1 MSDEIN
7 VIVVKRKGLN
17 LYLRYIDPIDGK
29 RREKNSGTTNM
40 KAAQRAAGEWQAE
53 LNASGTASPGLMR
66 WEQFREDFSEN
77 YLSHYSQGYITNFE
91 GSLNIVEELM
101 NPDTLGRITETW
113 ITRFYSLARKRL
125 LANASTKRVAANAT
139 IRKYFQHLNTAMK
152 WAKEQ
157 GYIKTVPAFP
167 KQSRQTKKGGKLM
180 KGRPITG
187 EEFDRMIEA
196 SDNDSLNHL
205 LRGLWLSGLRLGE
218 ALNLTWDQWADGI
231 RVNVDSDGD
240 VCLMID
246 GDNQK
251 SGQALVYPL
260 VDDFADFLKETPD
273 DQRDGFV
280 FNPQRVREI
289 SRRVDTV
296 SNWIVEIGQRA
307 GVKVDDKDGVEKF
320 ASAHDLRRAFGT
332 RWAKVVPPGLL
343 KELMRHANI
352 ETTMNFYVN
361 ITAKDT
367 MAEVKRHQK
376 KNGNQNSPE
385 KVNGKVNE

>member
-1 MSDEIN
+1 MADEIN
-7 VIVVKRKGLN
+7 VIVVKRNDRKN
-17 LYLRYIDPIDGK
+17 LCLRYTDPVDGK
-29 RREKNSGTTNM
+29 KHEKNSGTTNM

-53 LNASGTASPGLMR
+53 LNASGASSPGLMR

-77 YLSHYSQGYITNFE
+77 YLAHYSDGYITNVE
-91 GSLNIVEELM
+91 GSLNVIEELM
-101 NPDTLGRITETW
+101 NPDTLSRITEKW
-113 ITRFYSLARKRL
+113 ITRFHSLARKRT
-125 LANASTKRVAANAT
+125 SAT
-139 IRKYFQHLNTAMK
+139 ATVRKYFQHLQTALK
-152 WAKEQ
+152 WAKDQ

-167 KQSRQTKKGGKLM
+167 KQTRQTKKGGKLM

-187 EEFDRMIEA
+187 EEFDRMVEA
-196 SDNDSLNHL
+196 SDNDSLTYL

-218 ALNLTWDQWADGI
+218 ALRLTWDQWADGI

-240 VCLMID
+240 ICLMID

-273 DQRDGFV
+273 DQREGFV
-280 FNPQRVREI
+280 FSPQRVREI

-296 SNWIVEIGQRA
+296 SSWIVDIGKAA
-307 GVKVDDKDGVEKF
+307 GVKVDDKDGTEKF

-367 MAEVKRHQK
+367 MAEVRRHVQK
-376 KNGNQNSPE
+376 
-385 KVNGKVNE
+385 NGKVTKSRSEVTNEVTNRD